1 MKRWLWTVV
10 VVLAVGGG
18 IWWAVRALAGDEQKV
33 RRCFS
38 RLSELINKHEGES
51 LILAAARGQAL
62 GNVFTDDF
70 EAQLELAEFSG
81 HFSPEEIVAHAV
93 RARSQF
99 KQLELRFAD
108 LQVRVLPKG
117 REAEAAAV
125 ATLSGRS
132 QSGADWGTETRL
144 LRCRLRK
151 GDDGHW
157 RFAAAELTQ
166 GLAR

>member
-1 MKRWLWTVV
+1 MKRWLWTAV

-18 IWWAVRALAGDEQKV
+18 IWWAVRALAGDEQKI

-38 RLSELINKHEGES
+38 RLSELIDKREGES

-62 GNVFTDDF
+62 GNLFTDDF
-70 EAQLELAEFSG
+70 EARLELAEFSG
-81 HFSPEEIVAHAV
+81 HVSPEEIVAHAV

-99 KQLELRFAD
+99 SRLELRFAD

-117 REAEAAAV
+117 REAETAAV

-132 QSGADWGTETRL
+132 LSGADWGTETRL

-157 RFAAAELTQ
+157 RVMAAELTQ